1 VKEGV
6 ATIQA
11 ISHTLFGLFQTVKE
25 AMVSDYVGMKM
36 EAMVV

>member
-1 VKEGV
+1 MKEGV

-11 ISHTLFGLFQTVKE
+11 LSHNHFGLFQRVKE
-25 AMVSDYVGMKM
+25 AMVSDHVGMKM